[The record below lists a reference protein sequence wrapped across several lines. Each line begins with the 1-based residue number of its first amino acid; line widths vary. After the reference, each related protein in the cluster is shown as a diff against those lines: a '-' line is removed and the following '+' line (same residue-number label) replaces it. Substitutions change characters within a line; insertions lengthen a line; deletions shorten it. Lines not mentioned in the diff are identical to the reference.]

1 MKRTGIILIAV
12 GATLF
17 LYAMLIFDTSVAVGS
32 YGGYGGGRV
41 VNIGLQ
47 QQQTMMAIAGAALF
61 IGGIVLYGMSFSIAE
76 KNKPETTN
84 EAAPSSDAP
93 IPQKTYT
100 AAELAELGIT
110 TDGRSYLAIGKSFPT
125 DHEAASYIRMEK
137 LRSKLSQ

>member
-12 GATLF
+12 GAALF

-61 IGGIVLYGMSFSIAE
+61 IGGIVLYGMSFAMAANVSQDTHENARPAGEAPISRKTYSEEELADLGVMSDGNSYHALG
-76 KNKPETTN
+76 KTFQSGQ
-84 EAAPSSDAP
+84 EAAN
-93 IPQKTYT
+93 
-100 AAELAELGIT
+100 
-110 TDGRSYLAIGKSFPT
+110 
-125 DHEAASYIRMEK
+125 HVRMERI
-137 LRSKLSQ
+137 RSKLS

>member
-12 GATLF
+12 GAALF

-61 IGGIVLYGMSFSIAE
+61 IGGIVLYGMSFSIAA
-76 KNKPETTN
+76 KPKSETTD
-84 EAAPSSDAP
+84 EAITVPGAPAGPKIYSEE
-93 IPQKTYT
+93 
-100 AAELAELGIT
+100 ELAELGVT
-110 TDGRSYLAIGKSFPT
+110 KDGGSYHAMGKSFPT
-125 DHEAASYIRMEK
+125 DDSAVSYIRMEK
-137 LRSKLSQ
+137 LRSKLI